1 MLRKAISLFLLT
13 ADQLFGP
20 ITTLRHDGRIIKHIP
35 WSAFNLS
42 EYDWARV
49 LDAREILRNSNDV
62 LHYFSSDK
70 RPSLWR
76 ALPAIEDLQ
85 TAWEDK
91 LSDPTYSIYHPA
103 IADGLE
109 KLKKYYSKFDEKP
122 AFILVVLVHPYYK
135 LQYIKMVWGGPEEQ
149 RKEQEEGNLDVKDW
163 QLEARAVV
171 HNAVGFPSSRL

>member
-1 MLRKAISLFLLT
+1 FLLT

-20 ITTLRHDGRIIKHIP
+20 ITTLRRDGRIIKHIP

-91 LSDPTYSIYHPA
+91 LSDPAYSIYHPA

-122 AFILVVLVHPYYK
+122 AFILALLVHPYYK
-135 LQYIKMVWGGPEEQ
+135 LQYIKMAWGGPEEQ
-149 RKEQEEGNLDVKDW
+149 RKEQEEGNLDAKDW

-171 HNAVGFPSSRL
+171 DNAV